1 MERTEHEPPEGTP
14 GTREDPYGPRRTHV
28 GPLWPDLPARFREP
42 ELMDDPTLDEARHH
56 DALSG
61 LARLNRVS
69 LTHRRVFREVARQS
83 SRGVRPVR
91 ILDVGCG
98 DCDILIRVVRRARRH
113 GIDVRPFGCDVSDVA
128 LERAHRRAVASGVSL
143 ELARLDVTRD
153 ALPGGFDVV
162 TCSLLLHH
170 LTEPASVELLTG
182 MARAGRRLLVQD
194 LRRTRLGYLLAW
206 IGVHALSR
214 SRVVR
219 VDGLRSVRAAYTLD
233 EVAALCGR
241 AGLHD
246 AVVTRCWPQRFAI
259 RWEAP

>member
-1 MERTEHEPPEGTP
+1 MGR
-14 GTREDPYGPRRTHV
+14 
-28 GPLWPDLPARFREP
+28 LWPDPGARCREP

-69 LTHRRVFREVARQS
+69 LTHRRVFQEVARQWHQ
-83 SRGVRPVR
+83 GGRPVR
-91 ILDVGCG
+91 VLDVGCG
-98 DCDILIRVVRRARRH
+98 DCDVLIRVVRRARRH

-128 LERAHRRAVASGVSL
+128 LERAHRRAAGSGVAL

-162 TCSLLLHH
+162 TCSLFLHH
-170 LTEPASVELLTG
+170 LTEAASVELLSG

-194 LRRTRLGYLLAW
+194 LRRTRFGYLLAW

-219 VDGLRSVRAAYTLD
+219 IDGLRSVRAAYTLD
-233 EVAALCGR
+233 EVAGLCRR
-241 AGLHD
+241 AGLRG
-246 AVVTRCWPQRFAI
+246 ALVTRCWPQRFAI
-259 RWEAP
+259 RWEAS